1 MIEQLLKD
9 ALDNNVSDIHIT
21 SDDFI
26 AFRTRKKIRK
36 LDVSTSKEEVTE
48 LAKKL
53 AGDLYDTFLENRQ
66 MDLSGE
72 INGVRYRANIYFER
86 GSIAIAIRV
95 INNKIKS
102 IIELNLPHILFEL
115 IKKPNGL
122 ILVTGPTGCGK
133 STSLAAMIN
142 EINKDFSKHIIT
154 LEDPIEYIFE
164 NKKSIIHQRELG
176 PDFHSFSEGLH
187 SILRQDPDII
197 MVGELRDKI
206 TIQTALKAS
215 ETGHLV
221 MSTLHTSSVKSSI
234 NRITGVFNAEEA
246 EQIRYLL
253 ADSLIAILTQ
263 KLIRTADNKGVIP
276 AFEILIN
283 TTATSNLIRKGE
295 VGQLDSYLMMD
306 QRKGSIPME
315 KSIEKLLHRGLINQ
329 DDLD

>member
-26 AFRTRKKIRK
+26 AFRTRKRIRK
-36 LDVSTSKEEVTE
+36 LDVSTSKEEVIE
-48 LAKKL
+48 LTKKL
-53 AGDLYDTFLENRQ
+53 TGDLYNTFLKNRQ
-66 MDLSGE
+66 IDLSGE

-86 GSIAIAIRV
+86 GSIAVAMRV
-95 INNKIKS
+95 INNEIKS
-102 IIELNLPHILFEL
+102 IVQLNLPHILFDL

-142 EINKDFSKHIIT
+142 EINKDYSKHIIT
-154 LEDPIEYIFE
+154 LEDPIEYIFI

-176 PDFHSFSEGLH
+176 PDFHSFSEGLR

-206 TIQTALKAS
+206 TIKTALKAS

-221 MSTLHTSSVKSSI
+221 MSTLHTSSVKSTV
-234 NRITGVFNAEEA
+234 NRITGVFAGEEA
-246 EQIRYLL
+246 VQIRQLL
-253 ADSLIAILTQ
+253 ADSLVAILTQ
-263 KLIRTADNKGVIP
+263 KLVRTSDKQGVIP
-276 AFEILIN
+276 VFEILIN
-283 TTATSNLIRKGE
+283 TKATANLIRNGE
-295 VGQLDSYLMMD
+295 AGQLDSYLMMD

-315 KSIEKLLHRGLINQ
+315 KSIEKLVNRGIINR